1 MTFTLGA
8 WDEPPSQRAMRH
20 LAAHNSSI
28 RRRLNTSAST
38 DGKSSVLIEP
48 AQVQAALQP
57 LLPEGYP
64 STVSSEPTGGVEV
77 WILLLPDMDGS
88 GADDI
93 VQMVSGPLLSD
104 LSNAL
109 GVYIG
114 FVTPPTITSTIVAAP
129 PPPSSRPWTPPGIAP
144 PLMPPQ
150 GHFGA
155 GTGGTLSDL
164 SSSEA
169 ESDHLV
175 LYASLPAGL
184 VVLMMLFVVLFC
196 WNRRR
201 QGKKKKRSEAYC
213 SSTTMESIPP
223 PVQVSIVDK
232 TEAGLQVIAP
242 SEAMS
247 ESSVNFGEL
256 WNLSPS
262 TLEPGAV
269 SQQIATHLER
279 SESERRSRRWSS
291 VPPESEVA
299 ADEDSVDEDNDDNDT
314 FGSVAQELNAVRV
327 SRAKATEEG
336 GPSKRLQQ
344 LLEEHRKADLLLLQQ
359 RELMFHPT
367 EVSSPLRM
375 YNPDS
380 AENQALI
387 REQAL
392 ALTLHA
398 RRRARER
405 NNSHPTGSPS
415 EGLDL
420 ITQSIRRGSLNG
432 ADLYRQSGAEDS
444 APESWLLNVMT
455 PALGS
460 DTSAASD
467 AATRLVRARMKAA
480 YEERLARAN
489 GAGAL
494 ARSASGG
501 DLSRPKPRSLA
512 EIRSASHSALS
523 PPLCSPRRAAGFDAN
538 NAGPAAATLDPLTD
552 ALHLAAMTGVA
563 PPPPPNDWS
572 QDSTRTA
579 ADSAERLAR
588 ARSDRQSRL
597 KAAKHQSTPS
607 PTSLARSASGGDLS
621 RPKPR
626 SLAEIRSASHS
637 ALSPPLCLAAP
648 PTSASSPIR
657 SLPPM
662 PAPYHG
668 MSSMAAMLDAIAL
681 QSGSGPTQGSE
692 GPLQDSPGSCSP
704 ESSAAQ
710 PDSQGK
716 LI

>member
-1 MTFTLGA
+1 VTFTLGA
-8 WDEPPSQRAMRH
+8 WDESPSQRAMRH
-20 LAAHNSSI
+20 LAARNTSVE
-28 RRRLNTSAST
+28 RRLNTSSST
-38 DGKSSVLIEP
+38 DGQSSVLIEP

-64 STVSSEPTGGVEV
+64 STVLPEPKGGVEV

-88 GADDI
+88 GADEI
-93 VQMVSGPLLSD
+93 VQAVSGPLLSD

-129 PPPSSRPWTPPGIAP
+129 PPPSPRPWTPGIAL

-150 GHFGA
+150 GKFGA
-155 GTGGTLSDL
+155 GTGNTLSDL

-169 ESDHLV
+169 ESDNLV

-201 QGKKKKRSEAYC
+201 QGKKRSEAYC
-213 SSTTMESIPP
+213 SSTTIESIPP
-223 PVQVSIVDK
+223 PMQVSIVDK

-242 SEAMS
+242 SEATC
-247 ESSVNFGEL
+247 ESSVNFTEL

-262 TLEPGAV
+262 TLEPDAV

-299 ADEDSVDEDNDDNDT
+299 ADEGSVDEDNDDNDT
-314 FGSVAQELNAVRV
+314 FGSVAQELKAVRV

-344 LLEEHRKADLLLLQQ
+344 LLEEHRKADLLLQQQ
-359 RELMFHPT
+359 RELTFHPK

-415 EGLDL
+415 EGLDP
-420 ITQSIRRGSLNG
+420 ITKSIRRGSLNG

-501 DLSRPKPRSLA
+501 DLSRPRPRSLA

-523 PPLCSPRRAAGFDAN
+523 PPLCSPRRAAGYGAN
-538 NAGPAAATLDPLTD
+538 NAGPVAAALDPLTD

-563 PPPPPNDWS
+563 PPPPPNDWN

-607 PTSLARSASGGDLS
+607 PTSLA
-621 RPKPR
+621 
-626 SLAEIRSASHS
+626 
-637 ALSPPLCLAAP
+637 SPTKSTAAP
-648 PTSASSPIR
+648 PTSALSPTR
-657 SLPPM
+657 SLPTLPER
-662 PAPYHG
+662 
-668 MSSMAAMLDAIAL
+668 SSMAAMLDAIAL
-681 QSGSGPTQGSE
+681 QSRSGPTQDSE
-692 GPLQDSPGSCSP
+692 PPLQDSRGSCSP

-716 LI
+716 AI